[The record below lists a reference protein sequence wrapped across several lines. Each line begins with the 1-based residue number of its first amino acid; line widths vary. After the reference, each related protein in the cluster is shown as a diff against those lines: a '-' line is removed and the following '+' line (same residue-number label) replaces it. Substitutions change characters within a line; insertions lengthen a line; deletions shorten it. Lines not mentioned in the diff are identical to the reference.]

1 MAAITYVIVVPTG
14 DDVTLFQNWCREAT
28 SADFLGLIAAA
39 TVGPSDTA
47 EIFANQSALIEA
59 RKNGVNKTV
68 ITIGHQL
75 ISSIPSLVNGPFVI
89 VLALPQHVPEILQL
103 SFADYM
109 LKIVATTKNIRG
121 ALNLKNAADHY
132 SPLIFDHA
140 IYKLIKS
147 MPSFSS
153 LSSSFPKL
161 RVRSNKV
168 ADCSFHGA
176 GCTVANELVLFSL
189 GFKASKSTY
198 IIPTDV
204 NNYYNAI
211 ADGAESILR
220 ATADY
225 SNHSKEAVIYAPSIS
240 GVLYNTSSHF
250 WNQILRDIKRPAH
263 KDFIKNGLIKNPD
276 YSGYSSPGEA
286 VPEDH
291 PYSDPMTATIV
302 RERQRELKLTNY
314 SIALLASHEAIP
326 SIRLPNSV
334 NLHAA
339 QLKDIEA
346 TQLRSDAKSRQQL
359 QLKFRALSDQLANAF
374 GERIKHIVT
383 TQLDSCKICSDA
395 PLEWV
400 YLDKLPLMISHEVSK
415 IPMTPGNMLL
425 QLSSSGGKLD
435 VPFESLKDVLVIR
448 SFGAGD
454 KIGKMLELGV
464 ETFPIKNGTKVTFV
478 DVATITE
485 VVSALNNFS
494 GAAVVFDCHGHHDGP
509 AGAGWLKIGSEKLV
523 SWDLHNQARVPP
535 IVMLSACS
543 TSAIGGSHASV
554 ANGFIRSGALSVIGT
569 FLPVNAAISAA
580 FVSRIIFRIDSFLS
594 ILKKSGVRIVT
605 WRSFIS
611 SFLRMSY
618 ATDVLM
624 YFLNNNSSF
633 TKDDYFRIH
642 IEVNLRINSF
652 DQEWYAYLVDEVAKK
667 IECSPDEVLSII
679 RNETPLVE
687 TMLYCQLGRPE
698 LVNIIL

>member
-1 MAAITYVIVVPTG
+1 MAVITYVIVVPTG
-14 DDVTLFQNWCREAT
+14 DDVTFFQNWCRETT
-28 SADFLGLIAAA
+28 SGDFLGLIAAA

-47 EIFANQSALIEA
+47 EIFSNQNTLIEA
-59 RKNGVNKTV
+59 RKNGVNKKV

-75 ISSIPSLVNGPFVI
+75 ISSIPSLVDSPFAI
-89 VLALPQHVPEILQL
+89 ILALPQHVTEILQL
-103 SFADYM
+103 SFPDYM
-109 LKIVATTKNIRG
+109 LKIVATTKDIKG
-121 ALNLKNAADHY
+121 ALNLTCAADHY

-140 IYKLIKS
+140 IYKLMKG
-147 MPSFSS
+147 MSS
-153 LSSSFPKL
+153 IDSSRHSFPKL

-198 IIPTDV
+198 IVPTDI

-225 SNHSKEAVIYAPSIS
+225 SEHSKEAVLYAPSIS

-276 YSGYSSPGEA
+276 YSGYSSPGGTG
-286 VPEDH
+286 PEDH
-291 PYSDPMTATIV
+291 PYNDPMTATIV
-302 RERQRELKLTNY
+302 RERQRELKVTNY

-359 QLKFRALSDQLANAF
+359 QVKFKALSDQLADAF
-374 GERIKHIVT
+374 GARIKHLVAT
-383 TQLDSCKICSDA
+383 KLNCLKICSDA

-400 YLDKLPLMISHEVSK
+400 FLDKLPLMISHEVSK

-425 QLSSSGGKLD
+425 QLASSGGELN
-435 VPFESLKDVLVIR
+435 VPFESLKDILVIR
-448 SFGAGD
+448 SFGSDD
-454 KIGKMLELGV
+454 KIGKMLELGI
-464 ETFPIKNGTKVTFV
+464 EAFPIEKGTKVTFV
-478 DVATITE
+478 DVTTVSE
-485 VVSALNNFS
+485 VISALNDFS
-494 GAAVVFDCHGHHDGP
+494 GAAVVFDCHGNHDGP
-509 AGAGWLKIGSEKLV
+509 TGSGWLKVGSEKLV

-554 ANGFIRSGALSVIGT
+554 ANGFVRSGALSVIGT

-594 ILKKSGVRIVT
+594 ILKKSGISIVT
-605 WRSFIS
+605 WRAFIS

-624 YFLNNNSSF
+624 YFLNNNPSF
-633 TKDDYFRIH
+633 AKDDYVRIH

-652 DQEWYAYLVDEVAKK
+652 DQEWYEYLVGEVAKK
-667 IECSPDEVLSII
+667 IECSSDEVIFMI

-687 TMLYCQLGRPE
+687 TMLYCQIGRPE